1 MSWSNANLIEK
12 KVKHPCVMCQK
23 AVRQN
28 GKAVSCDDSR
38 KWIHIRCADIFEG
51 VYNDKVKSGED
62 FLFLCDRSAS
72 GTFMDTNYANP
83 MKQLATPMYLLLC
96 VLIEFCDLAWH
107 FFQEKRTHIS
117 AKSDLLKL
125 YEARVLAAHSKA
137 AVIVVTETWFDQS
150 VTDAEAELPGHHI
163 VRHDQS
169 RTRGKVCMYS
179 CQDLS
184 FNPRPDLL

>member
-1 MSWSNANLIEK
+1 MTSS
-12 KVKHPCVMCQK
+12 
-23 AVRQN
+23 
-28 GKAVSCDDSR
+28 
-38 KWIHIRCADIFEG
+38 DI
-51 VYNDKVKSGED
+51 
-62 FLFLCDRSAS
+62 
-72 GTFMDTNYANP
+72 
-83 MKQLATPMYLLLC
+83 
-96 VLIEFCDLAWH
+96 